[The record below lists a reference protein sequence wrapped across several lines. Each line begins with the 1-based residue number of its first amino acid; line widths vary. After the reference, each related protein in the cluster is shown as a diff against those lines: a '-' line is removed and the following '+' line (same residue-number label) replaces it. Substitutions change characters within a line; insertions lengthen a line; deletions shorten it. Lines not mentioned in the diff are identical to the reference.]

1 MSEIL
6 SEFRKL
12 GKLDLCLRL
21 TLVLLLL
28 YPGDSLR
35 VRVPMTILAL
45 LALVFPHLQR
55 QARYWCVVAISF
67 VLANLGD
74 WYQLDNHKYLLAYWC
89 IAVFCSLQTHDP
101 AAALKI
107 NSRLLIGLCFA
118 LAVLWKISVSDYLD
132 GTFFE
137 YSLLTDK
144 RFHGV
149 AAALGGITDPMKNVN
164 SAALTALTNYDSRLD
179 MVQLRATQ
187 SIHSLAQFMTR
198 WTVVIETLIAAGFLL
213 PRRAALARCRDY
225 FLITFLIT
233 TYALAPVVG
242 FGWLLAIMGLAQTDE
257 QAEPVQLLYVA
268 ALICLQIYRLP
279 WQSML

>member
-1 MSEIL
+1 MLEFL

-12 GKLDLCLRL
+12 RKFDLCITL

-45 LALVFPHLQR
+45 VALLFPHFQR
-55 QARYWCVVAISF
+55 QARYWCVVAVTF
-67 VLANLGD
+67 VLASLGG
-74 WYQLDNHKYLLAYWC
+74 WFQLDNHKYLLAYWC
-89 IAVFCSLQTHDP
+89 IAVFCALQTHDP
-101 AAALKI
+101 EGTLKT
-107 NSRLLIGLCFA
+107 NSRLLVGLCFA
-118 LAVLWKISVSDYLD
+118 TAVLWKLSVSDYLD

-144 RFHGV
+144 RFQGV
-149 AAALGGITDPMKNVN
+149 ATALGGITDPMRNVN
-164 SAALTALTNYDSRLD
+164 NAALAALTNYDSRLD
-179 MVQLRATQ
+179 TVQLHATQ
-187 SIHSLAQFMTR
+187 SIRSLAQFMTR
-198 WTVVIETLIAAGFLL
+198 WTIGIETLIAVSFLL
-213 PRRAALARCRDY
+213 PRRVALARWRDY
-225 FLITFLIT
+225 FLIAFLIT
-233 TYALAPVVG
+233 TYAVAPVVG

-268 ALICLQIYRLP
+268 AIICLQIYRLP